1 MASSVLRISASTPS
15 IHVSTAPSATQGSL
29 NSKDSPSAEV
39 MPRTVLF
46 PRPNVSEA
54 QLSYSFSMCSCTDVG
69 SDVPSTASSS
79 SSEMK
84 KKRGNAFR
92 FESRYSLS
100 DFWHRS
106 RFSAISCRFASR
118 FFAEQHSRMLT
129 FLAVSFMISAQLLS
143 ILSKRFASSG
153 SWSRMSSLP
162 MKMLSRYI
170 HLRCTAIHTSSTS
183 PIRLSLPSHSS
194 TSAVKGFTKRLAIID
209 CSVRFMSSKIIVV
222 SSVLRRMNPR
232 STSPLLTYR
241 ASVNFCSRQTSANL
255 AMSPSIFS
263 SFSAAMHISSTG
275 SWCLCVSIASNE
287 PSVSVAGSK
296 STSGCAV
303 MRMSCCQ
310 CLGRSASDFS
320 ASNRGSASAKAA
332 KFSSRSSKTGFL
344 HRLASSRIASNFS
357 SKRLATA
364 CSFLRSRSDH
374 SAASCLWMASSCAEY
389 TA

>member
-1 MASSVLRISASTPS
+1 
-15 IHVSTAPSATQGSL
+15 
-29 NSKDSPSAEV
+29 
-39 MPRTVLF
+39 
-46 PRPNVSEA
+46 
-54 QLSYSFSMCSCTDVG
+54 MCSCTDVG
-69 SDVPSTASSS
+69 SDVPSTESSS

-106 RFSAISCRFASR
+106 KFSAMSRRFASR
-118 FFAEQHSRMLT
+118 FFTEQHSKMLT

-183 PIRLSLPSHSS
+183 PIKLSLPSHSS
-194 TSAVKGFTKRLAIID
+194 TSAVNGFTNRLAIID
-209 CSVRFMSSKIIVV
+209 CSVRFMSSKITVV
-222 SSVLRRMNPR
+222 SSTLRRMNPR

-241 ASVNFCSRQTSANL
+241 ANVNFCSRHTTANL

-263 SFSAAMHISSTG
+263 SFSAATHISITG
-275 SWCLCVSIASNE
+275 SKCLCVSIASNR
-287 PSVSVAGSK
+287 PSVSVAGSN
-296 STSGCAV
+296 STSGCEV
-303 MRMSCCQ
+303 MRRSCCQ
-310 CLGRSASDFS
+310 CLGLSASDLS
-320 ASNRGSASAKAA
+320 ASNKGRASANAA
-332 KFSSRSSKTGFL
+332 RFSSKSSKTGFL
-344 HRLASSRIASNFS
+344 DRLWSSRIVSSFS

-364 CSFLRSRSDH
+364 CSFFKSRSDH
-374 SAASCLWMASSCAEY
+374 STASCLWIASSCAEY